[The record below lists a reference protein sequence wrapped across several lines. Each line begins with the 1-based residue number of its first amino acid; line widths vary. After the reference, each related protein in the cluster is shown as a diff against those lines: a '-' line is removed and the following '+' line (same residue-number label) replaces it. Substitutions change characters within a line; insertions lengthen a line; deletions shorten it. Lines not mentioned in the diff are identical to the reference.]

1 VLPAFW
7 PVIESQDEDWKH
19 LQRTFSYSFRNNP
32 FEFHNGGRWPMITGF
47 YVAALAKRGK
57 LEQAERFLQGIHG
70 ANAMESDGE
79 AWSFP
84 EFIHGKELT
93 PCGTLHQ
100 GWSAGAAI
108 IGEHALRG
116 ELLFRIE
123 DHD

>member
-1 VLPAFW
+1 MKKKPSEGYKQALKLLHSCCTPDGFLATITDSANYRRIW
-7 PVIESQDEDWKH
+7 ARDGVILS
-19 LQRTFSYSFRNNP
+19 L
-32 FEFHNGGRWPMITGF
+32 
-47 YVAALAKRGK
+47 AALAKRGK
-57 LEQAERFLQGIHG
+57 HEQAAKFLQGIHQ
-70 ANAMESDGE
+70 ANASESDGE

-84 EFIHGKELT
+84 EFIHGKKLT

-108 IGEHALRG
+108 IGEHTLRG